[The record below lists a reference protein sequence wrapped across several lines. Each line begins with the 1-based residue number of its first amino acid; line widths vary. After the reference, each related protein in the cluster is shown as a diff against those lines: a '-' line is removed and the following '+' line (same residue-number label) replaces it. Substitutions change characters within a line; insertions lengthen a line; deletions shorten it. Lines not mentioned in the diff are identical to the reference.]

1 MKPSYVQMIGTW
13 DVFYT
18 FSFFLRFLM
27 KYCVMFGFSIEHFKD
42 LELNVR
48 HADLLYL
55 LEPSCV
61 IEAHTLIKKKM

>member
-1 MKPSYVQMIGTW
+1 MSFILSLF
-13 DVFYT
+13 FYM
-18 FSFFLRFLM
+18 FSNEILM
-27 KYCVMFGFSIEHFKD
+27 CNIWVSIKNFKD

-61 IEAHTLIKKKM
+61 IEAHTLI